1 MRSRRRTAEERT
13 KTGPGAWARSPVR
26 PLGSIPGGFSSV
38 HVNSPDLAR
47 QVRVEVEL
55 VELVEWRLEGLGR
68 EVLAA
73 AVLVG
78 KEQ

>member
-55 VELVEWRLEGLGR
+55 VEWRLEGLGR